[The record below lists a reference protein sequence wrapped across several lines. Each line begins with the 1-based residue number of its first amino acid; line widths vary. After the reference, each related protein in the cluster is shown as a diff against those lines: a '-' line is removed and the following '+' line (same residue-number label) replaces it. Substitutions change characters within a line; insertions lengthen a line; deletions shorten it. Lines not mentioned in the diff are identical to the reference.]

1 MVKLVIIDWVLV
13 LPIISNADDGNTVR
27 SAISRALPVIA
38 QASVVSSESR
48 KCFTCHHQGLP
59 ILVGLEAEK
68 MGLQIAPDFVESQ
81 VTHNLAHLNNGI
93 PLYLEG
99 RGQGGKAD
107 TAGMALWS
115 LEMAGTKPSPVTD
128 AVVGFLLQWN
138 SDTPYWKP
146 QSDRPPSEGS
156 FFTSTYLA
164 LRGLEAYGNNQR
176 WGTFEARRKAA
187 HSWLRNTQPE
197 ETEDAVFRLR
207 ALQLLGHHL
216 EAELAAC
223 TLLSLQRNDGGW
235 GQLPSL
241 PSDAYATGSAL
252 VALDDSGVIDRDDDC
267 YRRGIA
273 FLLESQKDDGSWHVP
288 TRSVPIQRWYD
299 SGFPHGEDQ
308 FISMSGTCW
317 AVLALFRG

>member
-1 MVKLVIIDWVLV
+1 MARFLIIPWGLL
-13 LPIISNADDGNTVR
+13 LPFFSNAEDGDTIR
-27 SAISRALPVIA
+27 HAISRALTVIT

-68 MGLQIAPDFVESQ
+68 MGLQIAPDFVEGQ
-81 VTHNLAHLNNGI
+81 VAHTLAHLTRGL
-93 PLYLEG
+93 PSYLEG

-115 LEMAGTKPSPVTD
+115 LDMAGTEPSPVTD

-146 QSDRPPSEGS
+146 HSNRPPSEGS
-156 FFTSTYLA
+156 FFTSTFLA
-164 LRGLEAYGNNQR
+164 LRGLDAFGNDQTR
-176 WGTFEARRKAA
+176 ATIEARRKAA
-187 HSWLRNTQPE
+187 LDWLRNRQPE

-308 FISMSGTCW
+308 FISISGTCW